1 MVDLELFRKLF
12 NPLPGNH
19 YLYVTTL
26 VDEISFLLNE
36 MMQKV
41 NGRLNIVVY
50 SKNDL
55 ELNSKLR
62 IENIQHVKDFAC
74 TFRAVPRDHD
84 VIVFKDIF
92 HSHENQKM
100 ILKLAYLTLANTA
113 NIIIMEKKGILDI
126 AQIKEMLEDYEFR
139 APNEI
144 DIVDGYDLV
153 IAKKMHMWGNGL

>member
-19 YLYVTTL
+19 YLYVTTV

-41 NGRLNIVVY
+41 NGRFNLVIY
-50 SKNDL
+50 GKEDL
-55 ELNSKLR
+55 EINPKSR
-62 IENIQHVKDFAC
+62 MENIQYVEDFAH
-74 TFRAVPRDHD
+74 TFRATPRDHD
-84 VIVFKDIF
+84 IVVFKDIF
-92 HSHENQKM
+92 HSHKNQKM

-113 NIIIMEKKGILDI
+113 NIIIMEKKGVMDVE
-126 AQIKEMLEDYEFR
+126 AIKAMLEDYEFR

-144 DIVDGYDLV
+144 DIVEGYDLV
-153 IAKKMHMWGNGL
+153 MAKKMHMWGNGL